1 MESRIRIITPSTPE
15 EFEKLW
21 RLNYLIFARELK
33 MRPDTAAEMI
43 VDKFHPKNIYRAA
56 METATGAFTGMISA
70 HWSAPYSAAAHF
82 GDTIAEPPLE
92 GKLAEIR
99 LFALLPGY
107 RSTTLAAQ
115 LAVPLLQELD
125 SRGVSEVIISGISNM
140 RSFYEH
146 LGFCVAGAPVK
157 EGSTLL
163 YPMRGKLSLILER
176 CRPALE
182 RYSPKI

>member
-1 MESRIRIITPSTPE
+1 MAYVEIISPESAE
-15 EFEKLW
+15 EFQKLW
-21 RLNYLIFARELK
+21 QLNYQIFAAELK
-33 MRPDTAAEMI
+33 MRPETQTPFL
-43 VDKFHPKNIYRAA
+43 VDKFHHKNIYRVARC
-56 METATGAFTGMISA
+56 TAEGAFIGMISA
-70 HWSAPYSAAAHF
+70 HHEAPYSAAEHF
-82 GDTIAEPPLE
+82 GEEIASLPADGL
-92 GKLAEIR
+92 LAEIR

-182 RYSPKI
+182 RYSQKI

>member
-1 MESRIRIITPSTPE
+1 MNTKIRIITPATPE

-33 MRPDTAAEMI
+33 MRPDTSAEMI
-43 VDKFHPKNIYRAA
+43 VDKFHHKNIYRAA
-56 METATGAFTGMISA
+56 MERETGNFIGMISA
-70 HWSAPYSAAAHF
+70 HHCAPYSAADHF
-82 GDTIAEPPLE
+82 GEAVARAPSE

-99 LFALLPGY
+99 LFALLPGH
-107 RSTTLAAQ
+107 RSTTLAAR

-140 RSFYEH
+140 KTFYEH
-146 LGFCVAGAPVK
+146 LGFNTAGSPIE

-163 YPMRGKLSLILER
+163 YPMRGRLPLILEH
-176 CRPALE
+176 CRKALE
-182 RYSPKI
+182 RYGS